1 MRRPPPGCVL
11 RDEAPAAFKTFRH
24 FSNTS
29 FFEVYPVDLDPS
41 VFMMAHFDDIQGKLA
56 TAGTSQLERFL
67 ANYPKDMLGSS
78 YDRLS
83 GLYFEAL
90 SRQTPN
96 QDGQSLRI
104 VLANLNHAAKRGF
117 SASSASSLKI
127 GFVEVTSKTLLREK
141 QIDFPAEIEVDMP
154 VETVALKLDKAL
166 SDGAENPD
174 YIIIF
179 DVALAKAS
187 RWVQNIEK
195 IHSTYLAGYEEK
207 PNPDYDIAKMKVME
221 AQNQRTATEMQNS
234 MNTSPSTTPAAA
246 IFKGLAKILGV
257 IAANAG
263 VNKSME
269 ELKETPQFIKTPV
282 YNKYTFDK
290 AHMEAKKVMTVNY
303 YVIDRRAGS
312 YFKSTFDITD
322 DRVFSVI
329 YNVHQDD
336 PDHDTNEASGNTEK
350 DVTEWEDAPLDVKLS
365 LLVDNYLANQGKT
378 RKLPKLVKL
387 REELLADKNRALAN
401 YDANSYGFTTG
412 NDPRFDSV
420 VVVYNPDGGLGT
432 GFYVRPDV
440 VLTNWHVV
448 EGSKFVEME
457 LFDDQETFGKVINT
471 DVRLDL
477 ALVKVQNRG
486 KPVTFYEK
494 KSLPLGT
501 SLDAIGHPNRHEF
514 SITRG
519 VLSSVRKVANINIPG
534 GDKVLYIQT
543 DTPISKGNSGGPLFF
558 KNQVV
563 GVNTFKS
570 NVTDGYENLNF
581 SVHYSE
587 VKNFIKES
595 LGGSFE
601 EETEELREPME

>member
-1 MRRPPPGCVL
+1 
-11 RDEAPAAFKTFRH
+11 
-24 FSNTS
+24 
-29 FFEVYPVDLDPS
+29 
-41 VFMMAHFDDIQGKLA
+41 
-56 TAGTSQLERFL
+56 
-67 ANYPKDMLGSS
+67 
-78 YDRLS
+78 
-83 GLYFEAL
+83 
-90 SRQTPN
+90 
-96 QDGQSLRI
+96 
-104 VLANLNHAAKRGF
+104 
-117 SASSASSLKI
+117 
-127 GFVEVTSKTLLREK
+127 VEVTSETLLREK

-166 SDGAENPD
+166 SDGTENPD

-207 PNPDYDIAKMKVME
+207 PNPDYDMAKMKVME
-221 AQNQRTATEMQNS
+221 AQNQRTATEMRNS
-234 MNTSPSTTPAAA
+234 MDTSPSTTPAAA

-378 RKLPKLVKL
+378 RKLPKLAKL
-387 REELLADKNRALAN
+387 REELLADKNRALAKHKDN
-401 YDANSYGFTTG
+401 EYGYNPR

-420 VVVYNPDGGLGT
+420 VVVYTADGLGS
-432 GFYVRPDV
+432 GFFVKPDLV
-440 VLTNWHVV
+440 MTNYHVV
-448 EGSKFVEME
+448 ENMKFVEIKM
-457 LFDDQETFGKVINT
+457 FDKQETFGKVFAT
-471 DVRLDL
+471 DARLDL
-477 ALVKVQNRG
+477 ALIKVQTRGVPVQFYDSNR
-486 KPVTFYEK
+486 
-494 KSLPLGT
+494 LDLGST
-501 SLDAIGHPNRHEF
+501 LEAFGHPRRLEF
-514 SITRG
+514 SISRG
-519 VLSSVRKVANINIPG
+519 VISSVREKPSINLPG
-534 GDKVLYIQT
+534 GKKVLYVQT
-543 DTPISKGNSGGPLFF
+543 DAATSPGNSGGPWFL
-558 KNQVV
+558 KDKVV
-563 GVNTFKS
+563 AVNSFGVNS
-570 NVTDGYENLNF
+570 PGSENLNF
-581 SVHYSE
+581 GVHYSE
-587 VKNFIKES
+587 VKNFIRES
-595 LGGSFE
+595 LSGSHL
-601 EETEELREPME
+601 EETGELME